1 MKNWKSPNL
10 LYLAFFSLFVV
21 ASSCDKDDGDE
32 DADYRV
38 AVQIVAPENGAQIAT
53 NTPFSVEVA
62 YTIDNDIIHN
72 VLVEIVDETGHTV
85 KKLVEKH
92 AHEANAFTFKEA
104 AVILTE
110 AGTYKLRAMTTDMH
124 SGEAGHGES
133 GEHSTAEHNAA
144 SGAEHNM
151 IEHTFMVR

>member
-10 LYLAFFSLFVV
+10 LCLAFFSLFVV
-21 ASSCDKDDGDE
+21 ASGCDKDDGTE
-32 DADYRV
+32 NADYRV
-38 AVQIVAPENGAQIAT
+38 EVQIVAPENGAQIAT

-62 YTIDNDIIHN
+62 YTRDNDIIHN
-72 VLVEIVDETGHTV
+72 VLVEIINENGHTV

-104 AVILTE
+104 GVTLTE

-124 SGEAGHGES
+124 SGEAGHGEG
-133 GEHSTAEHNAA
+133 GEHSTAEHSEA

-151 IEHTFMVR
+151 VEHTFTVQ